1 MRCAAPQPHAAHRRP
16 ATRPTQRRALMHGA
30 GRVRDAIIVG
40 SGPAGY
46 TAAIYAARAG
56 LDILVVEGHLPG
68 GALMAA
74 GQMDNYPGFC
84 QPVCGSGLAR
94 AMRAQAHRFGA
105 EFHTGDVDGFDLEG
119 EVKSVAINDDLR
131 HASALILAMGAVN
144 RPLSV
149 PGESELRGKGVSA
162 SAKRDGDQFAG
173 REVAVVGGGDA
184 ATEEALF
191 LAPLARRV
199 TVIHHRPRL
208 RASTAVAARLRAQ
221 PNIVVLDS
229 TEVLAVKG
237 RHHVTG
243 LRLRGLHTAEYDI
256 DVAAVFVAIGQTPRS
271 DLLAGLVDLDAS
283 GHVLTRGQGTHTY
296 VDGVF
301 AAGDLIDRRYRQ
313 AVTAAASG
321 CQAALDAQR
330 WLAQSHA
337 ATTNVTIR
345 KDNAPK

>member
-1 MRCAAPQPHAAHRRP
+1 VALDNRTPPLAIRQRNRLGVTLMR
-16 ATRPTQRRALMHGA
+16 GA
-30 GRVRDAIIVG
+30 GRIRDVVIVG

-46 TAAIYAARAG
+46 TAAIYAARSG
-56 LDILVVEGHLPG
+56 LDTLVVEGHLPG

-84 QPVCGSGLAR
+84 RPVCGPSLAS

-105 EFHTGDVDGFDLEG
+105 EFHSGDVDGLDLQG
-119 EVKSVAINDDLR
+119 EVKSVAIDHDLR
-131 HASALILAMGAVN
+131 HAFALILAMGAVN
-144 RPLSV
+144 RPLHV
-149 PGESELRGKGVSA
+149 PGEGELQGKGIST
-162 SAKRDGDQFAG
+162 SAKSDGGHFAG

-208 RASTAVAARLRAQ
+208 RASTAMVTRLRAQ
-221 PNIVVLDS
+221 PNVVVLDS

-243 LRLRGLHTAEYDI
+243 LRMRNALTAAEHDI
-256 DVAAVFVAIGQTPRS
+256 DLAAVFVAIGQIPRT
-271 DLLAGLVDLDAS
+271 DLLVGLVDLDAR
-283 GHVLTRGQGTHTY
+283 GYVLTRDGGGTQTH

-313 AVTAAASG
+313 AITAAASG
-321 CQAALDAQR
+321 CQAALDAHR
-330 WLAQSHA
+330 WITQSHSV
-337 ATTNVTIR
+337 TTTVTIR
-345 KDNAPK
+345 KGQAPT